1 MMTYEVFVSDQIE
14 LVAVTHRLTPVFF
27 FFSLPS
33 FFPVVHCVISVRT
46 HTDTLCAPL
55 WDSHKC
61 QFVGLLT
68 VTDFIDLL
76 YYYSCII
83 HKDVALLNVESIA
96 DIMAFLAQQQQQQ
109 LLHASS
115 SHHPN
120 DSAMSDSGMISMGQT
135 ATAAT
140 YTTITNTTT
149 SSADSNES
157 NASPPPPIGLFS
169 MLQPFRGASTN
180 CTLYRACIQLLQSG
194 SSSIN
199 NNNAS
204 TEIPKPASPQ
214 NFLPIVFVDD
224 MRVLSCITYTT
235 ILEFLVTHFREQ
247 RRLFDDSIYDLRI
260 GTYGANVIT
269 ITTQHTLRTAI
280 QLMSQHN
287 LSAIPVLDAV
297 TQKIVAMYSRSDI
310 TFLTRAVDAEDAVRN
325 LNLTLYDILSASS
338 SLTSVPPPQQQ
349 QEQASTLS
357 TPPQQLPSSS
367 SAAAAAASPAVG
379 GPPLVTAIAPQPLVT
394 TPDALRTCLP
404 THTLQ
409 AIFESFAIQRFN
421 RLCVIDENEH
431 LLGIVSA
438 KDLVAYFLSDTVQ
451 RS

>member
-1 MMTYEVFVSDQIE
+1 M
-14 LVAVTHRLTPVFF
+14 
-27 FFSLPS
+27 
-33 FFPVVHCVISVRT
+33 
-46 HTDTLCAPL
+46 
-55 WDSHKC
+55 WDSNKC

-83 HKDVALLNVESIA
+83 HKDVTLLNVESIA
-96 DIMAFLAQQQQQQ
+96 DIMTFLAKQQN
-109 LLHASS
+109 
-115 SHHPN
+115 P
-120 DSAMSDSGMISMGQT
+120 T
-135 ATAAT
+135 ATIEAA
-140 YTTITNTTT
+140 TTT
-149 SSADSNES
+149 STGNSNTNE
-157 NASPPPPIGLFS
+157 PPTAPIGLFNL
-169 MLQPFRGASTN
+169 LQPFRGASTQ

-194 SSSIN
+194 GGGGIG
-199 NNNAS
+199 S
-204 TEIPKPASPQ
+204 TTGSTSNGSATSTPNLSPQ

-247 RRLFDDSIYDLRI
+247 RRLFDDSIYDLHI
-260 GTYGANVIT
+260 GTYGTNVVT

-287 LSAIPVLDAV
+287 LSAIPVLDA
-297 TQKIVAMYSRSDI
+297 TTNKILAMYSRSDI

-325 LNLTLYDILSASS
+325 LNLTLYDILNASASVTTPQPVVS
-338 SLTSVPPPQQQ
+338 SSTTTPASAPQSSPTAASVGLGPSQGGPPPPPSSVAALAQQQ
-349 QEQASTLS
+349 Q
-357 TPPQQLPSSS
+357 
-367 SAAAAAASPAVG
+367 
-379 GPPLVTAIAPQPLVT
+379 LVT

-409 AIFESFAIQRFN
+409 SIFESFAIQRFN

-451 RS
+451 CS